1 MSISTVNWQLPQ
13 CSILE
18 YELNMSFNSSFNASL
33 SSSYQTVQNI
43 HNGTVHPMMVEES
56 HYFWWKASIIFLD
69 IFGLTFNGLGID
81 MIWHGV
87 EINHAV
93 YFVILQDL
101 CLAFVTTLV
110 SQIFNWFFWYDDL
123 LWFRFYGLL
132 AILPFIF
139 HNWAW
144 ASVAQLRY
152 FLRIL
157 IWLYKIP
164 YARHYMPLSIWSRS
178 AT

>member
-1 MSISTVNWQLPQ
+1 MFCV
-13 CSILE
+13 
-18 YELNMSFNSSFNASL
+18 M
-33 SSSYQTVQNI
+33 TVQNR
-43 HNGTVHPMMVEES
+43 HNDTVLLNNPMMVEES

-87 EINHAV
+87 EVNHAV

-101 CLAFVTTLV
+101 CLAFVTTLA

-132 AILPFIF
+132 AMLPFIF

-144 ASVAQLRY
+144 ASIAQLRY
-152 FLRIL
+152 FFEFLSL
-157 IWLYKIP
+157 IIYNMVPTAKMINDKNGFIFKKIMKIELLDK
-164 YARHYMPLSIWSRS
+164 RKNPLIF
-178 AT
+178 

>member
-1 MSISTVNWQLPQ
+1 MLCVI
-13 CSILE
+13 
-18 YELNMSFNSSFNASL
+18 
-33 SSSYQTVQNI
+33 TVQNI
-43 HNGTVHPMMVEES
+43 HNGTVLLNNPMMVEES

-87 EINHAV
+87 EVNHAV

-101 CLAFVTTLV
+101 CLAFLTTLA

-152 FLRIL
+152 FFEIL
-157 IWLYKIP
+157 IFWIFLYVFNKVNNLGSDTFANPIF
-164 YARHYMPLSIWSRS
+164 LEDL
-178 AT
+178 

>member
-1 MSISTVNWQLPQ
+1 MSKANTFFSRF
-13 CSILE
+13 E
-18 YELNMSFNSSFNASL
+18 
-33 SSSYQTVQNI
+33 
-43 HNGTVHPMMVEES
+43 GTRGE
-56 HYFWWKASIIFLD
+56 KNQIFRTID

-87 EINHAV
+87 EVNHAV

-101 CLAFVTTLV
+101 CLAFLTTLA

-132 AILPFIF
+132 AMLPFIF

-152 FLRIL
+152 LFWNYNRTVFLIIL
-157 IWLYKIP
+157 YTPIFLLEIRVIIKISSHP
-164 YARHYMPLSIWSRS
+164 WYPLICYLFR
-178 AT
+178 

>member
-1 MSISTVNWQLPQ
+1 M
-13 CSILE
+13 
-18 YELNMSFNSSFNASL
+18 
-33 SSSYQTVQNI
+33 TVQNR
-43 HNGTVHPMMVEES
+43 HNGTVLLNNPMMVEES

-101 CLAFVTTLV
+101 CLAFVTTLA

-132 AILPFIF
+132 AMLPFVF

-144 ASVAQLRY
+144 ASIAQLRY
-152 FLRIL
+152 FLKFLCDRL
-157 IWLYKIP
+157 P
-164 YARHYMPLSIWSRS
+164 YSREY
-178 AT
+178 

>member
-1 MSISTVNWQLPQ
+1 M
-13 CSILE
+13 
-18 YELNMSFNSSFNASL
+18 
-33 SSSYQTVQNI
+33 TVQNI
-43 HNGTVHPMMVEES
+43 HNGTVLLNNPMMVEES

-87 EINHAV
+87 EVNHAV

-101 CLAFVTTLV
+101 CLAFLTTLA

-132 AILPFIF
+132 AMLPFIF

-152 FLRIL
+152 LFWNYNPTVFLIIL
-157 IWLYKIP
+157 YTPIFLLEIRVIIKISSHP
-164 YARHYMPLSIWSRS
+164 WYLLICDEYE
-178 AT
+178 

>member
-1 MSISTVNWQLPQ
+1 MLCVI
-13 CSILE
+13 
-18 YELNMSFNSSFNASL
+18 
-33 SSSYQTVQNI
+33 TVQNI
-43 HNGTVHPMMVEES
+43 HNGTVLLNNPMMVEES

-87 EINHAV
+87 EVNHAV

-101 CLAFVTTLV
+101 CLAFLTTLA

-132 AILPFIF
+132 AMLPFIF

-152 FLRIL
+152 IFLNSNSIN
-157 IWLYKIP
+157 IFVKAIETG
-164 YARHYMPLSIWSRS
+164 MILSIMDMTFIYIFHRS
-178 AT
+178 IFTKIREFTTIVL